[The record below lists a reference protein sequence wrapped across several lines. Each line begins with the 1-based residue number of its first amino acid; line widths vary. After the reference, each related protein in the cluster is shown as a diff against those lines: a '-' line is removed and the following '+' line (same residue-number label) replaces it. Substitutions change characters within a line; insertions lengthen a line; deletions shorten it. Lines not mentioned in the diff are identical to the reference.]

1 MRFKISLTTRLS
13 LIFSAVMLTVWW
25 LSSFI
30 LISTLNGYFDNQ
42 DRDFLT
48 GKLQLTEEFL
58 KTETFIDRN
67 LNPKKIK
74 KTPKNGCLFNT
85 ACVP

>member
-1 MRFKISLTTRLS
+1 AST
-13 LIFSAVMLTVWW
+13 
-25 LSSFI
+25 FI
-30 LISTLNGYFDNQ
+30 EIA
-42 DRDFLT
+42 RMM
-48 GKLQLTEEFL
+48 
-58 KTETFIDRN
+58 FIDRN

>member
-1 MRFKISLTTRLS
+1 MEDTGETDFDTFRDAWWGEADSEEAF
-13 LIFSAVMLTVWW
+13 AV
-25 LSSFI
+25 
-30 LISTLNGYFDNQ
+30 
-42 DRDFLT
+42 
-48 GKLQLTEEFL
+48 E
-58 KTETFIDRN
+58 FIDRN

>member
-1 MRFKISLTTRLS
+1 SDVEKLS
-13 LIFSAVMLTVWW
+13 PLQCGHINMQGRYSFTVPESVNKGE
-25 LSSFI
+25 L
-30 LISTLNGYFDNQ
+30 
-42 DRDFLT
+42 RA
-48 GKLQLTEEFL
+48 
-58 KTETFIDRN
+58 FIDRN

>member
-1 MRFKISLTTRLS
+1 MTTVTTPS
-13 LIFSAVMLTVWW
+13 
-25 LSSFI
+25 
-30 LISTLNGYFDNQ
+30 
-42 DRDFLT
+42 
-48 GKLQLTEEFL
+48 QLKKEVESQKEL
-58 KTETFIDRN
+58 LLRACLEAFIDRN